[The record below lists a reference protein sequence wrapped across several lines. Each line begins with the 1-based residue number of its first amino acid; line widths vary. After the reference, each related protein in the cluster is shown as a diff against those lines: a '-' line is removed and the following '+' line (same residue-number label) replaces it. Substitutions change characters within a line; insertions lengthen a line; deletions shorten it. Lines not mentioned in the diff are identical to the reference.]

1 MCKIGSI
8 AVSSESG
15 PCPSS
20 VLVPKTQSPN
30 TQTGWDPET
39 HAKVISLSH
48 LNFTVPTTWA
58 VFSTLV
64 LQTPEYRHTHIQK
77 KIQNVK
83 CNLHIFLLHKKIFI
97 SLNIDLKKVTFKKK
111 TYTYIF
117 SLHAS

>member
-8 AVSSESG
+8 AVSESG

-30 TQTGWDPET
+30 TQTGWDPKT

-48 LNFTVPTTWA
+48 LNFTAPTTWA

-111 TYTYIF
+111 KTYTYIF